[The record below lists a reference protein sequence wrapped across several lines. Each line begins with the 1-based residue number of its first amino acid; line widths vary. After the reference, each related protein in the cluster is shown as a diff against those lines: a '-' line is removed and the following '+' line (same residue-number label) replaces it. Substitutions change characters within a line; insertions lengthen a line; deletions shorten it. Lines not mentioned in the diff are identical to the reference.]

1 MLVER
6 VSDRQCVA
14 VGTIKQRRSLNV
26 SEGLCGQEAVPWV
39 AFKEGRKIHTQGG
52 DSELI
57 EV

>member
-1 MLVER
+1 VER